1 MIKRKN
7 TNGSRLLILAA
18 IGLTFVAWSS
28 KSMAFDKEA
37 FCRFDMKMN
46 QERAE
51 WGAKLRAEMLTKCR
65 GQVLQKCGQPWVSL
79 VNKQY
84 EKDVAELIELFDRKD
99 YSPATRIR
107 SQASLIHMKIAALDA
122 LEKGLS
128 PSSIAVDLYRDCL
141 RVK

>member
-1 MIKRKN
+1 VRKVI
-7 TNGSRLLILAA
+7 LIVIACIA
-18 IGLTFVAWSS
+18 YSAPSFAY
-28 KSMAFDKEA
+28 DKEA
-37 FCRFDMKMN
+37 FCRFDMKKN

-51 WGAKLRAEMLTKCR
+51 WGMKLRTEMLTKCR
-65 GQVLQKCGQPWVSL
+65 GQELQKCGQSWVNL

-99 YSPATRIR
+99 YSQAIRIR
-107 SQASLIHMKIAALDA
+107 SQASVIHMKIAALDA
-122 LEKGLS
+122 LEKGVS